1 MPASPSPFHLR
12 LLRFISAN
20 LPPLLWAGVIFWF
33 SAQSSL
39 PSLQL
44 SVPDFVL
51 RKLAHIG
58 VYLVLFLLVY
68 RSILLQNLAKPRST
82 RAFILV
88 LIICLAYAITDELH
102 QLNVPGRYG
111 SWRDVGY
118 DSLGLGLAFLR
129 RAGYI

>member
-1 MPASPSPFHLR
+1 MPASPFLSHLR
-12 LLRFISAN
+12 LPRFISAN

-33 SAQSSL
+33 SSQSTL

-44 SVPDFVL
+44 SLLDFVS

-68 RSILLQNLAKPRST
+68 RSILLQNLAKPRSAK
-82 RAFILV
+82 AFILV
-88 LIICLAYAITDELH
+88 FTICLVYAISDELH

-111 SWRDVGY
+111 SLRDIGY
-118 DSLGLGLAFLR
+118 DGLGLILAFLR